1 MKKAMLIFAASLTLA
16 ACGGSSTEQT
26 STDSVSVDSAVVAD
40 TTVVVDTVVAEGGKP
55 THEQPVK

>member
-1 MKKAMLIFAASLTLA
+1 MLIFAASLTLA

-55 THEQPVK
+55 THEQSVK